1 MAPEANPQTP
11 EGNPQTP
18 EGNPQTPEANP
29 QTPEHLSIAS
39 RGSALALRQAG
50 IVADLVTDAYP
61 SVEVRIITVS
71 TAGDRDKNRPFA
83 AIGGKGLFTAEV
95 ERAVEEGRA
104 DVAVHSAKDLTAG
117 LAPGCVVMG
126 VPARGPVHDVVVG
139 GGGGDGHERLRG
151 LPAGARIGTS
161 SMRRRALVA
170 EVRPDLDL
178 VELRGNLDTRLRKVA
193 AGEVDAAILAAAG
206 IARLH
211 GSAEGGHLDPTWWV
225 PAPGQGALAVEGR
238 ADRTDLAAMFGALSD
253 PGTGVEL
260 TCERAFSEELEG
272 GCSVPLGC
280 HARSG
285 DTGLLVTG
293 YLGWPGGPQ
302 GLRDRISGPPSE
314 AAALGRELARALL
327 DSGGREILDELE
339 ATAEEEMPQI
349 SPP

>member
-1 MAPEANPQTP
+1 M
-11 EGNPQTP
+11 
-18 EGNPQTPEANP
+18 
-29 QTPEHLSIAS
+29 
-39 RGSALALRQAG
+39 
-50 IVADLVTDAYP
+50 VADLVTEAHP
-61 SVEVRIITVS
+61 SMEVEIITVT
-71 TAGDRDKNRPFA
+71 TAGDRDKTRPFA

-104 DVAVHSAKDLTAG
+104 DVAVHSAKDLTAE
-117 LAPGCVVMG
+117 LAPGCVLMG

-139 GGGGDGHERLRG
+139 GGGGDGDERLEA
-151 LPAGARIGTS
+151 LPPGARVGTS
-161 SMRRRALVA
+161 SMRRRALLA

-193 AGEVDAAILAAAG
+193 AGEVDAAVLAAAG
-206 IARLH
+206 IARLR
-211 GSAEGGHLDPTWWV
+211 GGAEGGHLDPTWWV

-238 ADRTDLAAMFGALSD
+238 ADRTDLVTLFGALSH
-253 PGTGVEL
+253 PGTRDEL
-260 TCERAFSEELEG
+260 ACERAFSEELEG

-293 YLGWPGGPQ
+293 YLGWPGGAQ

-327 DSGGREILDELE
+327 ASGGREILDELE

-349 SPP
+349 APP